1 MVVKRTSKQKRTGA
15 KAQSFPLTNYKI
27 TVSKPLGKYNT
38 SATVKEIM
46 RKIKAKVPAAKFT
59 KITGTEKTGYTS
71 SIVLIHKQK
80 VGAPGAAIKAHLEQ
94 KSPGSKVT
102 VVKV

>member
-1 MVVKRTSKQKRTGA
+1 MVVKRTSKSKRTRA

-27 TVSKPLGKYNT
+27 IVSKPLGKYANA
-38 SATVKEIM
+38 SVVKEIR
-46 RKIKAKVPAAKFT
+46 RKIKAKVPSAKFT
-59 KITGTEKTGYTS
+59 KITGTAKTGYTS
-71 SIVLIHKQK
+71 RLVLVHQQK